1 MHSLCRGWAEYN
13 TRKGNKSTRL
23 SRVVNSR
30 HHFHVSP
37 YLINNF
43 CEVLMDWKELAIV
56 AGLMLVISAAAF
68 GMLYMVLL

>member
-13 TRKGNKSTRL
+13 TRKGNKSTRRL
-23 SRVVNSR
+23 RAVKLPTPFR
-30 HHFHVSP
+30 VSP

-68 GMLYMVLL
+68 GMLYMVIL